1 MEEKMQRHMLDP
13 PLPYLSNP
21 LYRRRPAPLL
31 EYAFGAQGDIWMLG
45 QWLGK
50 PEAEKF
56 NKEAAFI
63 DYYMKN
69 SQQEPSQQQHYNQNL
84 IYDSV
89 KQIIFC
95 VQRKIKPH
103 FLYTEFVA

>member
-1 MEEKMQRHMLDP
+1 MHLERKATFGCLGNG
-13 PLPYLSNP
+13 LASL
-21 LYRRRPAPLL
+21 RR
-31 EYAFGAQGDIWMLG
+31 
-45 QWLGK
+45 K
-50 PEAEKF
+50 KF